1 METVKV
7 VILLIIGFIVLV
19 KSSDIFVD
27 AVSSIATN
35 FKMSKMMIALTVA
48 AFGTC
53 APELAISFTSMSK
66 GLGDIALANVLGSNV
81 VNILLVI
88 GMAACVQPI
97 RVKNDV
103 IKKELPILLVITSM
117 FVLSMISHYIGY
129 HYGDFILTRQD
140 GVIFVC
146 FFVMFMFYIVSVVKT
161 KQGAFEKEKPKY
173 SMIKSIILAI
183 VCCVAIIIA
192 SDVVV
197 ENAKEL
203 AIMLRVSNKL
213 ITMTVVVIGTSLPE
227 MTMTVIA
234 AKKGEFDIALGN
246 IIGTNIF
253 NIGVVLGLPLLIYGG
268 FSSPSFSLYDV
279 LFVHIAAYV
288 LYLFARNDR
297 VLSKLEGAIMIS
309 IFVIYYSYIFLT

>member
-7 VILLIIGFIVLV
+7 GILLLIGFIILV

-53 APELAISFTSMSK
+53 APELAISFTSIS
-66 GLGDIALANVLGSNV
+66 GGTGDIALANVLGSNV

-88 GMAACVQPI
+88 GIAACIQPI
-97 RVKNDV
+97 KVKNEV
-103 IKKELPILLVITSM
+103 VKKELPILLVITSM
-117 FVLSMISHYIGY
+117 FVLSVMSHYIGY

-140 GVIFVC
+140 GIVFLC
-146 FFVMFMFYIVSVVKT
+146 FFVMFIFYIVSVVKV
-161 KQGAFEKEKPKY
+161 KQGVFDNEKPKY
-173 SMIKSIILAI
+173 NMTKSIVLTII
-183 VCCVAIIIA
+183 CCVTIIFA
-192 SDVVV
+192 SNIVVD
-197 ENAKEL
+197 NAKEL
-203 AIMLRVSNKL
+203 ASMLKVSNKL
-213 ITMTVVVIGTSLPE
+213 ITMTIVVIGTSLPE
-227 MTMTVIA
+227 MTMTVVA

-253 NIGVVLGLPLLIYGG
+253 NIGVVLGLPLLIYDG
-268 FSSPSFSLYDV
+268 FSSPSFSLYDI
-279 LFVHIAAYV
+279 LFVHVAAYV

-297 VLSKLEGAIMIS
+297 VLSKVEGAIMII